1 MDTDLTQQTHRRL
14 LATLSFNNCYPSS
27 SRSSP
32 SISSV
37 SSVCGFQCLSV
48 WPSFFF
54 SQSFFLLLCHRIQTP
69 VPDFQQLLWLQ
80 KRLLSS
86 PRCLAFTPLSYLLLS
101 CSSSSSFYL
110 FIIASAASIQR
121 SSICCQR
128 DSSPHKTDLFINALL
143 PAFQI
148 KSEKSVMLCQINS
161 QQASKAQEQFSHRD
175 IWNIVL
181 MKALLHAAFV

>member
-1 MDTDLTQQTHRRL
+1 MDLTQQTHRRL

-54 SQSFFLLLCHRIQTP
+54 SQSFFLVLCHTIQTP
-69 VPDFQQLLWLQ
+69 VPGFQQLLWLL

-86 PRCLAFTPLSYLLLS
+86 PHCLAFTPLSYLLLS

-110 FIIASAASIQR
+110 FIIASAGPIQR
-121 SSICCQR
+121 SSLFVARETAAHTKLTYSLMPYFLLFKWRVRRASCCAKLILSKPQR
-128 DSSPHKTDLFINALL
+128 
-143 PAFQI
+143 
-148 KSEKSVMLCQINS
+148 
-161 QQASKAQEQFSHRD
+161 HR
-175 IWNIVL
+175 IYVYKYGYI
-181 MKALLHAAFV
+181 